1 MPRMM
6 LGLRGAGCR
15 DNDAMT
21 LLRQATRDDTPEL
34 WRVRY
39 AVTENTLTPGRITDA
54 ELHAYLED
62 HGRGWVIELAPGRI
76 AGFSIGD
83 ARDGHIW
90 AMFVDPALHGRGYGR
105 LLHDVMVDWLFA
117 QGHRRLDLGTQPDSR
132 AEAFYRRAGW
142 RPLAEGLDAHGD
154 KRFELRLEDWKPH
167 AANP

>member
-1 MPRMM
+1 MPVIMTARRR
-6 LGLRGAGCR
+6 LACR

-21 LLRQATRDDTPEL
+21 LRIATLDDTPEI

-39 AVTENTLTPGRITDA
+39 AVTENTLTPGRISDA

-62 HGRGWVIELAPGRI
+62 YGRGWVVELAPGRI

-90 AMFVDPALHGRGYGR
+90 ALFVDPALHGQGYGR
-105 LLHDVMVDWLFA
+105 QLHDVMVDWLFA
-117 QGHRRLDLGTQPDSR
+117 QGHARLDLATAPNSR

-142 RPLAEGLDAHGD
+142 QPTGDGLDRWGD
-154 KRFELRLEDWKPH
+154 LPFELHRKDWLRH
-167 AANP
+167 A

>member
-1 MPRMM
+1 MARIISG
-6 LGLRGAGCR
+6 LGAPACR

-21 LLRQATRDDTPEL
+21 LRIATLDDTPEI

-39 AVTENTLTPGRITDA
+39 AVTENTLTPGRISEA

-62 HGRGWVIELAPGRI
+62 YGRGWVVELAPGRI

-90 AMFVDPALHGRGYGR
+90 ALFVDPALHGQGYGR
-105 LLHDVMVDWLFA
+105 QLHDVMVDWLFA
-117 QGHRRLDLGTQPDSR
+117 QGHTRLDLATAPNSR

-142 RPLAEGLDAHGD
+142 QPTGDGLDRWGD
-154 KRFELRLEDWKPH
+154 LPFELHRKDWLRH
-167 AANP
+167 A